1 MVRVLAVILAAF
13 IAAIV
18 PGCKAKPVVNK
29 VPLDQ
34 IEADDSNDYRFIF
47 KDAIQKQEEE
57 TNKLKKH
64 DFR

>member
-13 IAAIV
+13 MAAVI
-18 PGCKAKPVVNK
+18 PGCKEKPVENR

-47 KDAIQKQEEE
+47 KDAIHKQEEE
-57 TNKLKKH
+57 ANKLKKY